1 MTYGIAKI
9 DEGFQ
14 RARIGA
20 LEGAL
25 RRAAQALQDVH
36 AKSGYVGIN
45 DEAVVALAN
54 ANSWSGKTWQQ
65 ALARQGAPWTGSAY
79 DGLLAEAK
87 CAYRA
92 GLAKSGTLRRARK
105 GETSNPTTR
114 QP

>member
-65 ALARQGAPWTGSAY
+65 ALAKAKEE
-79 DGLLAEAK
+79 LA
-87 CAYRA
+87 
-92 GLAKSGTLRRARK
+92 SGGVWPGPQVA
-105 GETSNPTTR
+105 
-114 QP
+114 